1 MKTLF
6 KGLLMTAATALSVSV
21 HAQVSVESDGC
32 VKVGNLSNAKNVSG
46 NSLDVAVNK
55 VYMYMAP
62 NGSGSFSIY
71 NNSRSGSVII
81 GPGIIQGTGAEE
93 QNLEIAADNAFN
105 LPTYIEPLNAGR
117 LILGTSAKPLGNIY
131 AGTVYASG
139 QQLTSDRRAKRNI
152 RSLENSRQYLLSLK
166 PVRFDF
172 NREVIP
178 VEEDHATD
186 KIGFIAQEVEPVL
199 PELVHYDTLSDLYSM
214 DYVSLIP
221 VLTKGFQEQDSVIR
235 RQQAMLE
242 AQAGLIAGLAEQLND
257 LQALLVSEKPSSLP
271 KKNPVAGAKK
281 QMEGNVLYQNTPNPF
296 NRETRIRYGLS
307 KEARTARIVLYDM
320 NGLQLKAYDLP
331 LQSKGE
337 WVLQAG
343 SLSAGIYLYGLIVD
357 GVQVDLKRM
366 VLMD

>member
-1 MKTLF
+1 
-6 KGLLMTAATALSVSV
+6 MTAATALSVSV

-71 NNSRSGSVII
+71 NNSKSGATP
-81 GPGIIQGTGAEE
+81 GPIVVVPGTS
-93 QNLEIAADNAFN
+93 ADPSRIVGGLTEYNM
-105 LPTYIEPLNAGR
+105 PTYIEPLNAGR

-139 QQLTSDRRAKRNI
+139 QQLTSDHRAKRNI

-235 RQQAMLE
+235 RQQALLE

-296 NRETRIRYGLS
+296 SEKTTISYEL
-307 KEARTARIVLYDM
+307 T
-320 NGLQLKAYDLP
+320 
-331 LQSKGE
+331 KGITSAQI
-337 WVLQAG
+337 LIH
-343 SLSAGIYLYGLIVD
+343 SLSGQLIKTYSLSTTAGLGYISVD
-357 GVQVDLKRM
+357 AGMLSPGMYTYSLSVNNRMVVTKRM
-366 VLMD
+366 VVTE

>member
-6 KGLLMTAATALSVSV
+6 KGLLMTAVTALSAVSV

-71 NNSRSGSVII
+71 NNSKSGATP
-81 GPGIIQGTGAEE
+81 GPIVVVPGTS
-93 QNLEIAADNAFN
+93 ADPSRIVGGLTEYNM
-105 LPTYIEPLNAGR
+105 PTYIEPLNAGR

-152 RSLENSRQYLLSLK
+152 RILENATPYLLSLK

-172 NREVIP
+172 NREVIA
-178 VEEDHATD
+178 VEADQATD

-235 RQQAMLE
+235 RQQALLE

-307 KEARTARIVLYDM
+307 KEVRMAKIVLYDM
-320 NGLQLKAYDLP
+320 NGLQLKAYELP
-331 LQSKGE
+331 LQTEGE

-343 SLSAGIYLYGLIVD
+343 NLPSGIYLYGLIVD

>member
-1 MKTLF
+1 MKTLS
-6 KGLLMTAATALSVSV
+6 KGLLIAVTTALSISV

-46 NSLDVAVNK
+46 NSLDIAVNK
-55 VYMYMAP
+55 IYVYTTN

-71 NNSRSGSVII
+71 NDSKPNI
-81 GPGIIQGTGAEE
+81 GPLYPVNATGQSDAP
-93 QNLEIAADNAFN
+93 NIDNVYN
-105 LPTYIEPLNAGR
+105 LPTYIVPLNAGK
-117 LILGTSAKPLGNIY
+117 LILGTPTKPLGTIY
-131 AGTVYASG
+131 AGSVYASG
-139 QQLTSDRRAKRNI
+139 QKLTSDRRAKRNI

-172 NREVIP
+172 NREVIA
-178 VEEDHATD
+178 VEADQATD
-186 KIGFIAQEVEPVL
+186 KIGFIAQDVEPVL
-199 PELVHYDTLSDLYSM
+199 PELIYYDTLSDMYSM

-307 KEARTARIVLYDM
+307 KEARTAKIVLYDM

-331 LQSKGE
+331 LQSEGE
-337 WVLQAG
+337 LVLQAG
-343 SLSAGIYLYGLIVD
+343 SLSAGIYLYGLVVD
-357 GVQVDLKRM
+357 GVQADLKRM

>member
-1 MKTLF
+1 MA
-6 KGLLMTAATALSVSV
+6 AATALFAVSV
-21 HAQVSVESDGC
+21 RAQVSVESDGC
-32 VKVGNLSNAKNVSG
+32 VKVGNLSKAKNVSG

-71 NNSRSGSVII
+71 NNSKDGGEIVSPPVI
-81 GPGIIQGTGAEE
+81 PG
-93 QNLEIAADNAFN
+93 EIPVKIPDNTFN
-105 LPTYIEPLNAGR
+105 LPTYIVPLNAGR
-117 LILGTSAKPLGNIY
+117 LILGTSSKPLGNIY

-139 QQLTSDRRAKRNI
+139 QQLTSDRRAKKNI
-152 RSLENSRQYLLSLK
+152 RSLENARPYLLSLK

-172 NREVIP
+172 NREVVP
-178 VEEDHATD
+178 VEEDQASD

-235 RQQAMLE
+235 RQQALLE
-242 AQAGLIAGLAEQLND
+242 AQAELIAGLVEQLSD
-257 LQALLVSEKPSSLP
+257 LQELLVSEKPSSSP
-271 KKNPVAGAKK
+271 KKNPVAGSKK
-281 QMEGNVLYQNTPNPF
+281 QVESNVLHQNTPNPF
-296 NRETRIRYGLS
+296 NRETGIRYGLS
-307 KEARTARIVLYDM
+307 KEARTAKIVLYDM

-331 LQSKGE
+331 LQSEGE
-337 WVLQAG
+337 LVLQAG
-343 SLSAGIYLYGLIVD
+343 SLPAGIYLYGLMVD

>member
-1 MKTLF
+1 MA
-6 KGLLMTAATALSVSV
+6 AATVLSVSV

-32 VKVGNLSNAKNVSG
+32 VKVGNLNNAKNVSG

-71 NNSRSGSVII
+71 NNSQAAPDPGPIIVVPGLSTDESRIVGGS
-81 GPGIIQGTGAEE
+81 
-93 QNLEIAADNAFN
+93 NDYN
-105 LPTYIEPLNAGR
+105 LPTYIVPLNAGR

-139 QQLTSDRRAKRNI
+139 QKLTSDRRAKKNI
-152 RSLENSRQYLLSLK
+152 RSLENARPYLLSLK

-172 NREVIP
+172 NREVVP
-178 VEEDHATD
+178 VEEDQASD

-199 PELVHYDTLSDLYSM
+199 PELVYHDTLSDLYSM

-235 RQQAMLE
+235 RQQALLE
-242 AQAGLIAGLAEQLND
+242 AQAALIAGLAEQLND
-257 LQALLVSEKPSSLP
+257 LQALLVPEKPSSSP

-281 QMEGNVLYQNTPNPF
+281 QHESNVLYQNTPNPF
-296 NRETRIRYGLS
+296 SEQTIISYELSERVSSAKILIHSLDGVLIKTYPLSTAAGLGYIS
-307 KEARTARIVLYDM
+307 VD
-320 NGLQLKAYDLP
+320 
-331 LQSKGE
+331 
-337 WVLQAG
+337 AG
-343 SLSAGIYLYGLIVD
+343 MLSPGMYTYSLSVNNRMVD
-357 GVQVDLKRM
+357 TKRM
-366 VLMD
+366 VVTE

>member
-1 MKTLF
+1 
-6 KGLLMTAATALSVSV
+6 MTAATALSVSV

-71 NNSRSGSVII
+71 NNSRSGSVI
-81 GPGIIQGTGAEE
+81 GPGIILETGTAE
-93 QNLEIAADNAFN
+93 QSLETAADNVFN

-117 LILGTSAKPLGNIY
+117 LILGTSSKPLGNIY

-152 RSLENSRQYLLSLK
+152 RSLGNATPYLLSLK

-178 VEEDHATD
+178 VEEDQASD
-186 KIGFIAQEVEPVL
+186 KIGFIAQDVKTVL
-199 PELVHYDTLSDLYSM
+199 PELVHYDTLSNLYSM

-235 RQQAMLE
+235 RQQALLE
-242 AQAGLIAGLAEQLND
+242 AQAELIAGLAEQLND
-257 LQALLVSEKPSSLP
+257 LQALLVSEQPSSSP
-271 KKNPVAGAKK
+271 KKHPVAGAKK
-281 QMEGNVLYQNTPNPF
+281 QFKSNVLYQNAPNPF
-296 NRETRIRYGLS
+296 SEQTIISYELQERISSAKIFIHSLDG
-307 KEARTARIVLYDM
+307 
-320 NGLQLKAYDLP
+320 QLIKTY
-331 LQSKGE
+331 
-337 WVLQAG
+337 
-343 SLSAGIYLYGLIVD
+343 SLSANAGLAYISVD
-357 GVQVDLKRM
+357 AGMLSPGMYTYSLSVNNRVVDAKRM
-366 VLMD
+366 VVTE

>member
-1 MKTLF
+1 MKTLSN
-6 KGLLMTAATALSVSV
+6 GLLIAVTTALSISV

-32 VKVGNLSNAKNVSG
+32 VKMGDLGKAKNVSG
-46 NSLDVAVNK
+46 NSLDIAVNK
-55 VYMYMAP
+55 IYVYTTN

-71 NNSRSGSVII
+71 NDSKPNI
-81 GPGIIQGTGAEE
+81 GPLYPVNATGQSDAP
-93 QNLEIAADNAFN
+93 NIDNVYN
-105 LPTYIEPLNAGR
+105 LPTYIVPLNAGR

-139 QQLTSDRRAKRNI
+139 QKLTSDRRAKQNI

-172 NREVIP
+172 NREVIAM
-178 VEEDHATD
+178 EADQATD
-186 KIGFIAQEVEPVL
+186 KIGFIAQDVEPVL
-199 PELVHYDTLSDLYSM
+199 PELVSYDTLSDMYSM

-281 QMEGNVLYQNTPNPF
+281 QMESNILYQNMPNPF

-307 KEARTARIVLYDM
+307 REARTAKIVLYDM

-331 LQSKGE
+331 LQSEGE
-337 WVLQAG
+337 LVLQAG
-343 SLSAGIYLYGLIVD
+343 SLSAGIYLYGLVVD
-357 GVQVDLKRM
+357 GVQADLKRM